1 MTTKSKGVIPL
12 NIADWLRRAQAT
24 LQASGCPDPEIDARW
39 MAEDIMRMTR
49 ADLKF
54 EPEREVRPDELH
66 ALNAMLARRAAGEPV
81 QYILERADFMGL
93 QFFVDERVLI
103 PRQDTETLVEHA
115 LIAIAPEPACEVLDL
130 CAGSGCIG
138 LSLKSLAPRAKVTL
152 ADLSREALEV
162 AKKNA
167 GLLSVDATFRHGDL
181 YRAVGRKRFD
191 FIVSNPPY
199 IPRAEMPE
207 LQREV
212 QREPAM
218 ALDGGWDGLEF
229 YRRIA
234 AGAADHL
241 NEGGSVYLEVGVG
254 QAADALHLLEEG
266 LDCEASGIVKDLNGI
281 ERVVWARSV

>member
-1 MTTKSKGVIPL
+1 M
-12 NIADWLRRAQAT
+12 NIADWLRRAKAT
-24 LQASGCPDPEIDARW
+24 LEASGCPDPEIDARW
-39 MAEDIMRMTR
+39 MAEDVMRMTR

-54 EPEREVRPDELH
+54 EGEREVRADELH

-93 QFFVDERVLI
+93 QLYVDERVLI

-138 LSLKSLAPRAKVTL
+138 LSLKSLAPRARLTL
-152 ADLSREALEV
+152 SDVSREALEV

-167 GLLSVDATFRHGDL
+167 ALLSVDATFRHGDL
-181 YRAVGRKRFD
+181 FRAVGRKRFD

-199 IPRAEMPE
+199 IPRGELSG

-212 QREPAM
+212 LREPSL
-218 ALDGGWDGLEF
+218 ALDGGLDGLDF

-234 AGAADHL
+234 AGAKEHL
-241 NEGGSVYLEVGVG
+241 EPGGSVYLEAGIG
-254 QAADALHLLEEG
+254 QARQVLRLLQENI
-266 LDCEASGIVKDLNGI
+266 DCAASGTVKDLNGV